1 MKILSIE
8 EAIEKGLLREST
20 NGIMINDI
28 KNTINLEQEKEI
40 AQLLG
45 NISTPSIIV
54 SDDEKR
60 VLCTNISKRVQ
71 DKVDGYTESRKY
83 TFPRVYTSDNTPVL
97 VGGISY
103 SGKFPDYIHSIQ
115 DNKNIDIEEY
125 TLRIKSAKGA
135 IGEIDK
141 LNKETNL
148 IEEVKELNEAIKL
161 SFKDNTLE
169 IIGEKTYL
177 EEDEKF
183 KEVLPVIDR
192 SSFIDYEYYIELA
205 DGRKSDLTYGYLAKP
220 SLSRV
225 CLDIIQNIDKLK
237 IIGNLDEKDIECG
250 EYNGTIKTQDNYIEM
265 NPKQVECI
273 DIEDKMLNDLL
284 NSDNKTI
291 TLETARE
298 LQRLSEQKKYDAKL
312 VKSRIVETEKAKKA
326 KEVLD
331 TCSINIT
338 MEEMQELKELA
349 KQQELDEEVLR
360 NGVKRM
366 KPTKEAVNAQ
376 NILNQE
382 NLIIEVENN
391 IEKVLFTSREI
402 GKATLEQQEK
412 TKEKME
418 EEKSRKENQKNLE
431 GELGKE

>member
-8 EAIEKGLLREST
+8 EAIEKGLLRETT
-20 NGIMINDI
+20 NGVAINDI
-28 KNTINLEQEKEI
+28 NNIMNLEQKEI

-45 NISTPSIIV
+45 NINNPSIIV

-103 SGKFPDYIHSIQ
+103 SGRFPDYTHAIQ
-115 DNKNIDIEEY
+115 DNQNIDIEEY
-125 TLRIKSAKGA
+125 TLRIKTAKGV
-135 IGEIDK
+135 IGEKGK

-148 IEEVKELNEAIKL
+148 IEEMEELNNPIQL
-161 SFKDNTLE
+161 NFKDNTLE
-169 IIGEKTYL
+169 IIGEKIYL

-192 SSFIDYEYYIELA
+192 SSFMDYEYYIELA
-205 DGRKSDLTYGYLAKP
+205 DGRKSDLTYGYMAKP

-225 CLDIIQNIDKLK
+225 CLDIIQKIDKLK

-265 NPKQVECI
+265 NPAEVECI
-273 DIEDKMLNDLL
+273 DIEDEMLNDLL

-298 LQRLSEQKKYDAKL
+298 LQRLAEQKKYDAEL
-312 VKSRIVETEKAKKA
+312 LESRMIETEKAKKA

-331 TCSINIT
+331 RCSITIT
-338 MEEMQELKELA
+338 KEEMQELKELA
-349 KQQELDEEVLR
+349 KQQELDREALR
-360 NGVKRM
+360 NGEKRM
-366 KPTKEAVNAQ
+366 KPTKEAINAQ
-376 NILNQE
+376 DILNQE
-382 NLIIEVENN
+382 NLIVEENN
-391 IEKVLFTSREI
+391 SEKVLFTSREI

-412 TKEKME
+412 TIEKLE
-418 EEKSRKENQKNLE
+418 EENSRKENQKILE